1 MRRWIVWMV
10 LVGHLLWSLPAGAA
24 SPQLTNPGV
33 PITFGDTGQ
42 TPAGGGTLI
51 VWTLSNRTS
60 GTGRISARA
69 DLGAGAHA
77 ALWELR
83 CRFSFTGTNVVG
95 SALEVYLATSD
106 GTNPDAEVGT
116 ADAALTADQRRALL
130 FVGLLPVYQTAS
142 NTTMTVSFRN
152 LYLPQR
158 YVSAAMWNA
167 TGLPTE
173 TSTTKHRCVLT
184 PMTPEMQ

>member
-1 MRRWIVWMV
+1 MRRWIVWVV
-10 LVGHLLWSLPAGAA
+10 LAGHLLWSLPAGAV
-24 SPQLTNPGV
+24 SQQLTNPGV

-42 TPAGGGTLI
+42 TPAGGGTLV

-77 ALWELR
+77 ALFALR
-83 CRFSFTGTNVVG
+83 CRFSFTGSSLG
-95 SALEVYLATSD
+95 SALELYLATSD
-106 GTNPDAEVGT
+106 GTNPDGEVGT

-130 FVGLLPVYQTAS
+130 FVGLLPIYQTVS

-152 LYLPQR
+152 LYLPER
-158 YVSAAMWNA
+158 YVSVGMWNA

-184 PMTPEMQ
+184 PMNPEMQ